1 MSLCLHPMCVPW
13 SWRLSCHR
21 KASLHSLCNTH
32 LLCIPCPCRWLPF
45 CYGSQCAGVRSQE
58 GFPVFRLCRPCRQ
71 KEHSRLLYR
80 LAPVGL
86 SLHNRVLSWKSLHQ
100 KITSYHSLYNMCL
113 RCILS
118 RYRWLPFC
126 YGSRCADVRSQGSL
140 LSLFSGRLYRY
151 RFLFLSL
158 CRLVS

>member
-1 MSLCLHPMCVPW
+1 MCVPW
-13 SWRLSCHR
+13 SWRLSCHQ
-21 KASLHSLCNTH
+21 KASLHSLCNRYH
-32 LLCIPCPCRWLPF
+32 RYSLLLCRLLPF
-45 CYGSQCAGVRSQE
+45 CCGFPCAGVRSQE
-58 GFPVFRLCRPCRQ
+58 GLLVFRPHRPCRQ

-80 LAPVGL
+80 LAPAGL

-118 RYRWLPFC
+118 RYRLLPFC
-126 YGSRCADVRSQGSL
+126 YGSRCADVRSQESL